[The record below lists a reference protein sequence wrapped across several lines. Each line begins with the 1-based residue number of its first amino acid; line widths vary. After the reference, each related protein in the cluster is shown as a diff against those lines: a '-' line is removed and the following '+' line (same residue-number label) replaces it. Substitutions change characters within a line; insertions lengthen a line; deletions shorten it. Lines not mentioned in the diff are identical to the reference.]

1 MEIPIPAWFKYR
13 QGKAEP
19 AGENCYKLSAPVS
32 DPAFIRIRPVNG
44 KWQATVADTADG
56 PDLQATAPT
65 IDKAHDA
72 WLAAFELYR
81 TVRIY

>member
-1 MEIPIPAWFKYR
+1 MEIPIPSWFKYR

-19 AGENCYKLSAPVS
+19 AGDNCYKLSAPVS
-32 DPAFIRIRPVNG
+32 EPAFIRIREING
-44 KWQATVADTADG
+44 KWQAAVAEKADG
-56 PDLQATAPT
+56 PDLQATEPT
-65 IDKAHDA
+65 LANAHDA